1 MIEVANP
8 FPLKSHG
15 FIVILTKAF
24 TFSISSIAIVTNV
37 INHIDV
43 FNNVH

>member
-15 FIVILTKAF
+15 FIVILIEAF
-24 TFSISSIAIVTNV
+24 TFSTSSIAIVTNV

-43 FNNVH
+43 FKNAH